1 MKLPNLALLGLLAIL
16 AGCAGGGHEDIKQW
30 MAESSQDLKGRVP
43 PLPEL
48 KPFPIVSYDAG
59 DKLDPF
65 SAVRIEPERKERTG
79 ANEPDFD
86 RPREQLE
93 NFPLET
99 ISFIGIVSKSK
110 NKSRHALVQVD
121 NVVYQ
126 VRKGNYLGQN
136 FGRISDVTETEIV
149 LKEIVQDPTGQ
160 SADWVERQM
169 TLQLQEG
176 AQGKGKEST
185 K

>member
-1 MKLPNLALLGLLAIL
+1 MRAMFLALASTVVIL
-16 AGCAGGGHEDIKQW
+16 AGCGDQGRGEIKLW
-30 MAESSQDLKGRVP
+30 MEESSRDLKGGVP

-65 SAVRIEPERKERTG
+65 NSIRIEPERKESG
-79 ANEPDFD
+79 GGNKPDFD

-93 NFPLET
+93 SYPLES
-99 ISFIGIVSKSK
+99 ISFVGVVNKTKSK
-110 NKSRHALVQVD
+110 ATHAVVQAD
-121 NVVYQ
+121 GIVYQ
-126 VRKGNYLGQN
+126 VGKGNYMGQN
-136 FGRISDVTETEIV
+136 FGRIVDITNNEIK

-160 SADWVERQM
+160 TSDWVERQM

-176 AQGKGKEST
+176 SQGKELK